1 MTEPDHDWHEAG
13 PKGMAVRFGRY
24 RLLKPQRLLLDGNRP
39 VRMSSRA
46 MDILMA
52 LIEQPGRVYSRDDL
66 ITRAW
71 PNTMVDDVNLRVHIS
86 LLRRALGDT
95 VDGQPYL
102 VTVPGRG
109 YRFVGALTSE
119 QTPLLPAE
127 ASSGRRNLPL
137 PLNRI
142 VGRADLIERL
152 GTLLPQRQ
160 FVTLVGPGGMGKTTV
175 ATAVA
180 DAIGGGYP
188 DGVQWVDLAS
198 LDRDETVPAA
208 IAFALGLVNF
218 STDPSPGLIA
228 SLQNQ
233 QMLLVL
239 DCCERVVTGAARIA
253 ERLRDG
259 AQQVHILA
267 TSREPLRARGEHLV
281 RLPPLGLPPA
291 VGELTVAQAMEY
303 PAVQLF
309 VERASASLDVFALNE
324 ANVSLVAGICARLDG
339 IALAIELAAGHLAAF
354 ELQGLAALLD
364 DKFRV
369 MAAGRRTALPRH
381 RTMQATLE
389 WSHETLPQPERL
401 VLGRLAVFGG
411 AASLAAIGA
420 IVGDAPLDQDT
431 VTSSLARLVD
441 KSLVSAEIGETEVRY
456 RLLDTTRAFAREKL
470 AVSGELAALARRHA
484 EYHRQMLEDIEAD
497 TGQDAGEP
505 ASASVADI
513 ANIRAALDWAGSAD
527 GDASIGIALAIAAVP
542 LWMRLSLLGECRSRV
557 SQALSALERV
567 SASQPQQEMALRAAL
582 GMALMYTRGPD
593 DESEATWTRVLEL
606 ADGIGDTEYR
616 LRALYGLWLYR
627 ILVCQY
633 RAGLEL
639 ARQFHLAAER
649 GAVDSD
655 LATSERMMA
664 MALHYLGDQ
673 AGTRAG
679 AERSLGAPVPR
690 NRFFHTTHYGVDQR
704 VGAFVLLARS
714 LWLQGLPDQAV
725 RAAQAGLDEAAS
737 VDHANS
743 MCVALADG
751 TSLIA
756 ILTDDFEEARR
767 FAGMLTAYA
776 ERHALGVWRT
786 YGMALRG
793 RVLMRRDAVG
803 EGAALLRSA
812 LADLRGTP
820 FDIRF
825 QLYLVWLTETLLAA
839 GETGEALTAI
849 NEALERAERTEERW
863 YFPELLRLRGELA
876 VRDGDAEAADAC
888 FARALQEARQQGAL
902 SWELRTAMSLA
913 RSQSGHAAL
922 LRSVVER
929 FTEGYGTADLV
940 AARQLLAASGS

>member
-1 MTEPDHDWHEAG
+1 MTEPDHEWHKAG

-95 VDGQPYL
+95 ADGQPYL

-119 QTPLLPAE
+119 QTPLLPAA
-127 ASSGRRNLPL
+127 ASSERRNLPL
-137 PLNRI
+137 PLNRV
-142 VGRADLIERL
+142 VGRAAVIERICA
-152 GTLLPQRQ
+152 LLPERE

-175 ATAVA
+175 ATAIA
-180 DAIGGGYP
+180 DAIGGAYP
-188 DGVQWVDLAS
+188 DGVQWVDLAA

-228 SLQNQ
+228 SLQDQ

-239 DCCERVVTGAARIA
+239 DCCERVVTGVARIA

-267 TSREPLRARGEHLV
+267 TSREPLRARGEHVV

-291 VGELTVAQAMEY
+291 AGDLTVAQALEY

-309 VERASASLDVFALNE
+309 VERASANLDVFTLNDS
-324 ANVSLVAGICARLDG
+324 NLSLVVGICARLDG

-389 WSHETLPQPERL
+389 WSYETLPEPERL

-411 AASLAAIGA
+411 AAGLAAIGA
-420 IVGDAPLDQDT
+420 IVGNATLDQIA
-431 VTSSLARLVD
+431 VTSGLARLVD
-441 KSLVSAEIGETEVRY
+441 KSLVSAEVGETEVRY

-470 AVSGELAALARRHA
+470 AAGGELAALARRHA
-484 EYHRQMLEDIEAD
+484 EYYRQILQNIDA
-497 TGQDAGEP
+497 DAGQGTSE
-505 ASASVADI
+505 SATALVADI
-513 ANIRAALDWAGSAD
+513 ANIRAALDWAMSAD
-527 GDASIGIALAIAAVP
+527 GDASIGIALATAAVP
-542 LWMRLSLLGECRSRV
+542 LWMRLSLLSECHSRV
-557 SQALSALERV
+557 SQALRILERV
-567 SASQPQQEMALRAAL
+567 GMDRSEPELALRAAL
-582 GMALMYTRGPD
+582 GMSLMYTRGPD
-593 DESEATWTRVLEL
+593 DELETTWTRVLEL
-606 ADGIGDTEYR
+606 AEGVGDTEYR

-633 RAGLEL
+633 RAALEL
-639 ARQFHLAAER
+639 ARQFHLVAER

-679 AERSLGAPVPR
+679 AERSLDAPVPH

-714 LWLQGLPDQAV
+714 MWLQGLPDQAML
-725 RAAQAGLDEAAS
+725 AAQAGLDEAAN

-751 TSLIA
+751 ASLIA
-756 ILTDDFEEARR
+756 ILTDDIKAAGR
-767 FAGMLTAYA
+767 FAGMLTAHA

-793 RVLMRRDAVG
+793 RVFMRRVAVVD
-803 EGAALLRSA
+803 GAALLRSA

-839 GETGEALTAI
+839 GETGEATAAI

-863 YFPELLRLRGELA
+863 YFPELLRIRGELLM
-876 VRDGDAEAADAC
+876 RDGATEAAGEC
-888 FARALQEARQQGAL
+888 FAKALQEARQQGAL
-902 SWELRTAMSLA
+902 AWELRTAVSLA
-913 RSQSGHAAL
+913 RSRSGHAAL
-922 LRSVVER
+922 LKSVVER
-929 FTEGYGTADLV
+929 FTEGFGAADFV
-940 AARQLLAASGS
+940 AAQQLLADLGC